1 MCMREREREK
11 REREREIISFLVLE
25 LPISLIYYVYKI
37 IKINQLLKNIIN
49 IYIYIYIDFLNIDF
63 FLVHK
68 NIYDPFL
75 HKEND

>member
-1 MCMREREREK
+1 MCMRERERER

-49 IYIYIYIDFLNIDF
+49 IYIYILIF
-63 FLVHK
+63 
-68 NIYDPFL
+68 
-75 HKEND
+75 